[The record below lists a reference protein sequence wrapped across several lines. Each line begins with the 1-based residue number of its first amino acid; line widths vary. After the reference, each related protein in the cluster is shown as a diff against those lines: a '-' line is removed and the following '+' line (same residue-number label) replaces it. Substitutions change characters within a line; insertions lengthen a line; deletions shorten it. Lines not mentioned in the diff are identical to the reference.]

1 MSTPTTRS
9 LSSKRAG
16 DRAEANVIEAVPE
29 LTYLPDTEIE
39 HVDAEIET
47 TISPRAALPTVALP
61 VVEQGTLVEIKSA
74 MVRLESGGHGRF
86 YLRREQHEA
95 IVDDAG
101 VYLFAVCEPTPDR
114 SILAL
119 KFVAATTL
127 DDAVSSW
134 RRAGP
139 DRPEY
144 TQLRW
149 GRIFDSDEIGAGP
162 GGDRR
167 GD

>member
-1 MSTPTTRS
+1 MSSQSRTA
-9 LSSKRAG
+9 SSKRAG
-16 DRAEANVIEAVPE
+16 ERAEGNVIDAVPE
-29 LTYLPDTEIE
+29 LAHLPDTEVE
-39 HVDAEIET
+39 HVDAEVET
-47 TISPRAALPTVALP
+47 AISPRPALPTVALP

-74 MVRLESGGHGRF
+74 MVRLDSGGHGRF
-86 YLRREQHEA
+86 YLRREQHKA
-95 IVDDAG
+95 VLDAEG

-114 SILAL
+114 AILAL
-119 KFVAATTL
+119 KFVPATSI
-127 DDAVSSW
+127 DDVVSSW

-149 GRIFDSDEIGAGP
+149 GRIFDADEIGAAA

-167 GD
+167 GE

>member
-1 MSTPTTRS
+1 MSTPTGRPV
-9 LSSKRAG
+9 SSKRAG
-16 DRAEANVIEAVPE
+16 ERAESNVIDAVPE
-29 LTYLPDTEIE
+29 LDYLPDAEVE
-39 HVDAEIET
+39 HADAEVET
-47 TISPRAALPTVALP
+47 TISPRPSLPTVALP

-95 IVDDAG
+95 IVDEAG
-101 VYLFAVCEPTPDR
+101 VYLFVVCEPTPDR
-114 SILAL
+114 SLLAL
-119 KFVAATTL
+119 KIVPATSL
-127 DDAVSSW
+127 GEIVSSW

-139 DRPEY
+139 DRTEY

-149 GRIFDSDEIGAGP
+149 GRVFDADEVGDSP
-162 GGDRR
+162 GGDPR